1 MELSMHRIQQL
12 SAQQIMNIFQED
24 INQVYKQFS
33 FLELSREAFKHIVL
47 SEIEKSKQEYTGN
60 LSYSAYLKSNITKAL
75 INETSKLL
83 AIPQNAIKV
92 ISSYTDTYLSSSST
106 SDNSLKNLNQLS
118 NFLNACEYFPD
129 QEILIELLNK
139 NDKFLKMIEAV
150 VQKYYPQIVAGKSAE
165 IFDNEITILSIET
178 YCLIKRIEI
187 KKTIDQSQYDYDEQS
202 PVTDSVKKY
211 LNEIS
216 SIPLL
221 TPEQERKIAIRIAYG
236 DEEAKKIMIESNL
249 RLVVKV
255 AKKYI
260 NLGVDF
266 LDLIQEGNL
275 GLITAVERYDVS
287 KGNKFSTY
295 AVWWIRQSISRA
307 IREKSR
313 NIKIPVQ
320 KYDDLYTLNKTVT
333 KLEALLQ
340 RRPTIE
346 EVANE
351 MGEPL
356 FVVQELYQLSQDTIS
371 MNVKVDDDKETEMGA
386 LISKK
391 EQSPEDLVIVEDMK
405 KQLHTLLNSVDLTPQ
420 EYEVTKL
427 RFGLESNEKMT
438 LEEISQRFHVTR
450 ERIRQIEY
458 KVLKKLRRSNKIKEY
473 AVFMSNPDEA
483 LKAIDEFRTI
493 YSKNK
498 ESKCISMKN
507 YRSQERNGEMNYKY
521 QTLYQHFPGYTEKHV
536 NEVLKT
542 LTNEERNL
550 LKLKYGEDLKTLTGN
565 QLSREQS
572 AKISGSILLK
582 IKRRLINPYNSKKSS
597 KGSVKKDKTSKVKKG
612 AKVISLSETKQR
624 KPEKIEKKTIESSD
638 QVPKETSA
646 IKRVAK
652 KDLIK
657 ILELL
662 KTPTFKQMMSNLT
675 VKEAVIISLRLGYID
690 GKYFSVESISQFL
703 GIEPEEVNEITQKV
717 LVLYR
722 DTINEFIDQAIAYTT
737 PSNTRIREPKTNGEK
752 KLDEK
757 NS

>member
-582 IKRRLINPYNSKKSS
+582 IKRRLINPYNRKKSS